1 MQVINLL
8 SVLDGIANGD
18 YTNEKNVIESAL
30 AQTEI
35 HIDRQCTGQRK
46 NIGNKRMDAKWG

>member
-8 SVLDGIANGD
+8 SVLNGIANGD

-46 NIGNKRMDAKWG
+46 NSGNKRMNAKLG